1 MQPTECLQ
9 QMDAKLTDFIMSL
22 DIMHCGQQK
31 RISSFNLNREIIV
44 GMSKDFMGS
53 HQASN
58 KVNLTRV

>member
-1 MQPTECLQ
+1 
-9 QMDAKLTDFIMSL
+9 MDAKLTDFIMSL

-31 RISSFNLNREIIV
+31 RISSFNLNRKIIV